1 MDCFSLGI
9 DYNIITMASRRITCL
24 ITGKS
29 YTYGQDYYDKKTK
42 DYIDEDSLKKY
53 FITQKA
59 KSYLNKGYSIQ
70 EIRNILNVD
79 EDGLPDADSQQVA
92 ELIEFHKIQ
101 ASQTAKK
108 ISNTL
113 NFATHKSDPEV
124 AYFINNIRDY
134 EQH

>member
-1 MDCFSLGI
+1 MDCFPVGI
-9 DYNIITMASRRITCL
+9 DYNNSMASRKITCS

-29 YTYGQDYYDKKTK
+29 YTYGQDYYHKRTK
-42 DYIDEDSLKKY
+42 DYIDEQNLKKY

-59 KSYLNKGYSIQ
+59 KNYLNKGYSIQ

-79 EDGLPDADSQQVA
+79 EDELPDADSQQVA

-108 ISNTL
+108 ILNTL

-124 AYFINNIRDY
+124 VYFINNIRDY

>member
-1 MDCFSLGI
+1 
-9 DYNIITMASRRITCL
+9 MASRKITCL

-29 YTYGQDYYDKKTK
+29 YTYGQDYYNKKIS
-42 DYIDEDSLKKY
+42 DYVDETNLKKY

-59 KSYLNKGYSIQ
+59 KNYLNKGYSIQ
-70 EIRNILNVD
+70 EIRNILNVNAD
-79 EDGLPDADSQQVA
+79 DLPESDSPQIA

-124 AYFINNIRDY
+124 TDYINNIRHY
-134 EQH
+134 EQQ

>member
-1 MDCFSLGI
+1 
-9 DYNIITMASRRITCL
+9 MASRRITCW

-29 YTYGQDYYDKKTK
+29 YTSSQDYYNKKVT
-42 DYIDEDSLKKY
+42 DYIDEANLKKY

-59 KSYLNKGYSIQ
+59 KTYLNKGYSIQ
-70 EIRNILNVD
+70 EIRNILNVN
-79 EDGLPDADSQQVA
+79 EESLPAADSEQVV

-124 AYFINNIRDY
+124 THFINNIRDY
-134 EQH
+134 EQRH

>member
-1 MDCFSLGI
+1 
-9 DYNIITMASRRITCL
+9 MASRKITCL

-29 YTYGQDYYDKKTK
+29 YTYGQDYYDKKIK
-42 DYIDEDSLKKY
+42 DYVDEDNLKKY

-79 EDGLPDADSQQVA
+79 EFNLPSPDSQELV

-124 AYFINNIRDY
+124 ALFINNIRDY
-134 EQH
+134 EQD

>member
-1 MDCFSLGI
+1 
-9 DYNIITMASRRITCL
+9 MASRRITCL

-29 YTYGQDYYDKKTK
+29 YTYSQDYDNKKVT
-42 DYIDEDSLKKY
+42 DYIDEANLKKY

-59 KSYLNKGYSIQ
+59 KTYLNKGYSIQ
-70 EIRNILNVD
+70 EIRNILNVN
-79 EDGLPDADSQQVA
+79 EESLPAADSEQVV

-124 AYFINNIRDY
+124 THFINNIRDY
-134 EQH
+134 EQRH

>member
-1 MDCFSLGI
+1 MGVV
-9 DYNIITMASRRITCL
+9 YNNNMASRRITCL

-29 YTYGQDYYDKKTK
+29 YTYSQDYYDKKVS
-42 DYIDEDSLKKY
+42 DYIDETNLKKY

-59 KSYLNKGYSIQ
+59 KNYLNKGYSIQ
-70 EIRNILNVD
+70 EIRNILNVNAD
-79 EDGLPDADSQQVA
+79 DLPESDSPQIA

-124 AYFINNIRDY
+124 TNFINNIRHY
-134 EQH
+134 EQE

>member
-1 MDCFSLGI
+1 
-9 DYNIITMASRRITCL
+9 MASRRITCL

-29 YTYGQDYYDKKTK
+29 YTYSQDYYNNKVT
-42 DYIDEDSLKKY
+42 DYIDEANLKKY

-59 KSYLNKGYSIQ
+59 KTYLNKGYSIQ
-70 EIRNILNVD
+70 EIRNILNVN
-79 EDGLPDADSQQVA
+79 EESLPAADSEQVV

-124 AYFINNIRDY
+124 THFINNIRDY
-134 EQH
+134 EQRH

>member
-1 MDCFSLGI
+1 
-9 DYNIITMASRRITCL
+9 MASRKITCL

-29 YTYGQDYYDKKTK
+29 YTYGQDYYNKKIS
-42 DYIDEDSLKKY
+42 DYIDETNLKKY

-59 KSYLNKGYSIQ
+59 KNYLNKGYSIQ
-70 EIRNILNVD
+70 EIRNILNVNAD
-79 EDGLPDADSQQVA
+79 DLPKSDSPQIA

-113 NFATHKSDPEV
+113 KFATHKSDPEV
-124 AYFINNIRDY
+124 TDFINNIRNY
-134 EQH
+134 EQE

>member
-1 MDCFSLGI
+1 
-9 DYNIITMASRRITCL
+9 MASRKITCS

-29 YTYGQDYYDKKTK
+29 YTYGQDYYHKKSK
-42 DYIDEDSLKKY
+42 DYIDEDNLKKY

-59 KSYLNKGYSIQ
+59 KNYLNKGYSIQ
-70 EIRNILNVD
+70 EIRNILNVN
-79 EDGLPDADSQQVA
+79 EKEVPGVDSDQVV

-124 AYFINNIRDY
+124 TGFINNIREY
-134 EQH
+134 EQD

>member
-1 MDCFSLGI
+1 MGI
-9 DYNIITMASRRITCL
+9 DYNNNMASRKITCS

-29 YTYGQDYYDKKTK
+29 YTYGQDYYDKKVT
-42 DYIDEDSLKKY
+42 DYIDENSLKKY

-70 EIRNILNVD
+70 EIRNILNVN
-79 EDGLPDADSQQVA
+79 EEELPGVDSQEVV

-101 ASQTAKK
+101 AAQTAKK

-113 NFATHKSDPEV
+113 KLCYT
-124 AYFINNIRDY
+124 
-134 EQH
+134 

>member
-1 MDCFSLGI
+1 MSE
-9 DYNIITMASRRITCL
+9 RKITCL

-29 YTYGQDYYDKKTK
+29 YTFGQDYFDKKVKEYVDK
-42 DYIDEDSLKKY
+42 DNLKKY
-53 FITQKA
+53 FITKKA
-59 KSYLNKGYSIQ
+59 KNYLNKGYSIQ

-79 EDGLPDADSQQVA
+79 DENLPSVNSRDIND
-92 ELIEFHKIQ
+92 LIEFHKIQ
-101 ASQTAKK
+101 ASHTAKK

-124 AYFINNIRDY
+124 THFINNIRDY

>member
-1 MDCFSLGI
+1 
-9 DYNIITMASRRITCL
+9 MASRRITCS

-29 YTYGQDYYDKKTK
+29 YIYGQDYYDKKTK
-42 DYIDEDSLKKY
+42 DYIDEDNLKKY

-59 KSYLNKGYSIQ
+59 KNYLNKGYSIQ
-70 EIRNILNVD
+70 EIRNILNVN
-79 EDGLPDADSQQVA
+79 EENLPTADSHVLV

-124 AYFINNIRDY
+124 THFINNIRDY
-134 EQH
+134 EQD

>member
-1 MDCFSLGI
+1 
-9 DYNIITMASRRITCL
+9 MASRKITCL

-42 DYIDEDSLKKY
+42 DYIDEDNLKKY

-59 KSYLNKGYSIQ
+59 KNYLNKGYSIQ
-70 EIRNILNVD
+70 EIRNILNLDD
-79 EDGLPDADSQQVA
+79 EDLPGVDSQEVVD
-92 ELIEFHKIQ
+92 LIEFHKVQ
-101 ASQTAKK
+101 ATQTAKK

-124 AYFINNIRDY
+124 TAFINNIRDY
-134 EQH
+134 EQD

>member
-1 MDCFSLGI
+1 LGI
-9 DYNIITMASRRITCL
+9 NYNKVMASRRITCS

-42 DYIDEDSLKKY
+42 DYIDEENLKKY

-59 KSYLNKGYSIQ
+59 KNYLNKGYSIQ
-70 EIRNILNVD
+70 EIRNILNVE
-79 EDGLPDADSQQVA
+79 EDGLPTDDSHEMVD
-92 ELIEFHKIQ
+92 LIEFHKIK
-101 ASQTAKK
+101 ATQTAKK

-124 AYFINNIRDY
+124 AAFINNIRDY
-134 EQH
+134 EQD

>member
-1 MDCFSLGI
+1 
-9 DYNIITMASRRITCL
+9 MASRRITCL

-29 YTYGQDYYDKKTK
+29 YTYGQDYYNKKIK
-42 DYIDEDSLKKY
+42 DYIDEDNLKKY

-79 EDGLPDADSQQVA
+79 EENLPGPDSHELV

-113 NFATHKSDPEV
+113 NFATHKSDPGV
-124 AYFINNIRDY
+124 THFINNIRDY
-134 EQH
+134 EED

>member
-1 MDCFSLGI
+1 
-9 DYNIITMASRRITCL
+9 MASRKITCL

-42 DYIDEDSLKKY
+42 DYIDEDNLKKY

-59 KSYLNKGYSIQ
+59 KNYLNKGYSIQ
-70 EIRNILNVD
+70 EIRNILNVND
-79 EDGLPDADSQQVA
+79 EEVPGVDSQEVVD
-92 ELIEFHKIQ
+92 LIEFHKIQ
-101 ASQTAKK
+101 ATQTAKK

-124 AYFINNIRDY
+124 TAFINNIRDY
-134 EQH
+134 EQD

>member
-1 MDCFSLGI
+1 
-9 DYNIITMASRRITCL
+9 MASRKITCL
-24 ITGKS
+24 ITGKN
-29 YTYGQDYYDKKTK
+29 YTYGQDYYDKKIK
-42 DYIDEDSLKKY
+42 DYVDEDNLKKY

-79 EDGLPDADSQQVA
+79 ELNLPDPDSQELV

-101 ASQTAKK
+101 ASHTAKK

-124 AYFINNIRDY
+124 TLFINNIRDY
-134 EQH
+134 EQQD

>member
-1 MDCFSLGI
+1 
-9 DYNIITMASRRITCL
+9 MASRKITCL

-29 YTYGQDYYDKKTK
+29 YTYGQDYYNKKVS
-42 DYIDEDSLKKY
+42 DYVDETNLKKY

-59 KSYLNKGYSIQ
+59 KNYLNKGYSIQ
-70 EIRNILNVD
+70 EIRNILNVNGD
-79 EDGLPDADSQQVA
+79 DLPDADSSQIA

-124 AYFINNIRDY
+124 TNFINNIRNY
-134 EQH
+134 EQE

>member
-1 MDCFSLGI
+1 
-9 DYNIITMASRRITCL
+9 MASRKITCL
-24 ITGKS
+24 ITGKN
-29 YTYGQDYYDKKTK
+29 YTYGQDYYDKKIK
-42 DYIDEDSLKKY
+42 DYVDEDNLKKY

-79 EDGLPDADSQQVA
+79 EFNLPDPDSQELV

-101 ASQTAKK
+101 ASHTAKK

-124 AYFINNIRDY
+124 TLFINNIRDY
-134 EQH
+134 EQQD

>member
-1 MDCFSLGI
+1 
-9 DYNIITMASRRITCL
+9 MASRKITCL

-29 YTYGQDYYDKKTK
+29 YTYGQDYYDKKIK
-42 DYIDEDSLKKY
+42 DYVDEDNLKKY

-79 EDGLPDADSQQVA
+79 EFNLPDPDSQELV

-101 ASQTAKK
+101 ASHTAKK

-124 AYFINNIRDY
+124 TLFINNIRDY
-134 EQH
+134 EQQD

>member
-1 MDCFSLGI
+1 MS
-9 DYNIITMASRRITCL
+9 SRKITCL

-29 YTYGQDYYDKKTK
+29 YTYGRDYYDKKVA
-42 DYIDEDSLKKY
+42 DYVDEANLKKY

-59 KSYLNKGYSIQ
+59 KNYLNKGYSIQ

-79 EDGLPDADSQQVA
+79 TDGLPESDSQQVV
-92 ELIEFHKIQ
+92 ELIEFHKVQ

-124 AYFINNIRDY
+124 TTFINNIRNY
-134 EQH
+134 EQD

>member
-1 MDCFSLGI
+1 
-9 DYNIITMASRRITCL
+9 MASRKITCL

-29 YTYGQDYYDKKTK
+29 YTYGQDYYDKKVA
-42 DYIDEDSLKKY
+42 DYVDEANLKKY

-59 KSYLNKGYSIQ
+59 KNYLNKGYSIQ

-79 EDGLPDADSQQVA
+79 TDGLPESDSQQVV
-92 ELIEFHKIQ
+92 ELIEFHKVQ

-124 AYFINNIRDY
+124 TTFINNIRNY
-134 EQH
+134 EQD

>member
-1 MDCFSLGI
+1 
-9 DYNIITMASRRITCL
+9 MASRKITCL

-29 YTYGQDYYDKKTK
+29 YTYGQDYYDKKIK
-42 DYIDEDSLKKY
+42 DYVDEDNLKKY

-79 EDGLPDADSQQVA
+79 EFSLPSPDSQELV

-124 AYFINNIRDY
+124 AHFINNIRDY
-134 EQH
+134 EQD

>member
-1 MDCFSLGI
+1 
-9 DYNIITMASRRITCL
+9 MASRKITCL

-42 DYIDEDSLKKY
+42 DYIDEDNLKKY

-59 KSYLNKGYSIQ
+59 KNYLNKGYSIQ
-70 EIRNILNVD
+70 EIRNILNVND
-79 EDGLPDADSQQVA
+79 EGLPGVDSQEVVD
-92 ELIEFHKIQ
+92 LIEFHKVQ
-101 ASQTAKK
+101 ATQTAKK

-124 AYFINNIRDY
+124 THFINNIRDY
-134 EQH
+134 EQD